1 MKTFLAFTA
10 STLAVLSLPGCS
22 DTHATADAEH
32 AKSHDSPAACIYK
45 DGRGVQLTEAAAKFA
60 DIEVV
65 DFAGE
70 LPASAL
76 LRTVRGDFAFVEN
89 DGWFLRTPADHLYE
103 GDRIVVSG
111 VRTLWLAELQA
122 INGGGHSH

>member
-1 MKTFLAFTA
+1 MKTFLALTF
-10 STLAVLSLPGCS
+10 STLAVLSLAGCS

-32 AKSHDSPAACIYK
+32 AESHDSPAACIYK
-45 DGRGVQLTEAAAKFA
+45 DGRGLQLTAAAAKFA
-60 DIEVV
+60 GLEVA
-65 DFAGE
+65 DFTGK
-70 LPASAL
+70 LPPSAV
-76 LRTVRGDFAFVEN
+76 LRTVRGDFVFVEN